1 MTTKSH
7 KPSKTRWGL
16 ILHLRFSALPTL
28 VLKKINKLY
37 AELLTLKMQKLTM
50 KEKNSKSPSRYPT
63 VNVRLT
69 QLYFVNCSN
78 YFLSQSMQDVLRY
91 CMSVAKAN

>member
-1 MTTKSH
+1 MSARCWKSRQKEAVETK
-7 KPSKTRWGL
+7 TQ
-16 ILHLRFSALPTL
+16 
-28 VLKKINKLY
+28 KKKKKKLY

-50 KEKNSKSPSRYPT
+50 KEKNSKSPYRYPT

-91 CMSVAKAN
+91 CMSVAKANVTN